1 MKNIEVKGAKQHNL
15 KNIDVIIPR
24 DKLTVITGLSGSGK
38 SSLAFDTLYA
48 EGQRRYVESLSSYA
62 RQFLSVMDKPDVD
75 HINGLSPAISI
86 EQKSTSHNPRSTV
99 GTVTE
104 IYDYLRLLY
113 ARVGTPF
120 CPDHGISLESQSID
134 QIVDKLFKDE
144 ENERSIILCPIVSQ
158 QKGEHLIL
166 LNDLKVRGFIR
177 AKINGEIID
186 LDNLPQLNKN
196 KKHDIDIVIDR
207 LSITKKNKSRLSES
221 IETALRESDG
231 KSWHRLIMLNNNIS
245 FILHK
250 PQLSE
255 NIGACARAIK
265 NFNFQKMIVVD
276 PKPIYPNDK
285 ILATS
290 VGAKNIISKSKNFD
304 NLESALKNI
313 DVVIAT
319 SARFRNKNIKH
330 IQLEDLKKIDYKK
343 KVAFL
348 FGSEASGLSNN
359 EISYANYTLQ
369 IPTNPD
375 FKSLNLSHSLIII
388 AQVVHS
394 VINSKVSSFKKSKKV
409 KSASKKD
416 ILSMFNLCI
425 KNLEDIGFFKPKEKK
440 PKMLENL
447 RNIFYRM
454 ELSSKET
461 RILSSVF
468 ASLGKKR

>member
-1 MKNIEVKGAKQHNL
+1 
-15 KNIDVIIPR
+15 
-24 DKLTVITGLSGSGK
+24 
-38 SSLAFDTLYA
+38 
-48 EGQRRYVESLSSYA
+48 
-62 RQFLSVMDKPDVD
+62 
-75 HINGLSPAISI
+75 
-86 EQKSTSHNPRSTV
+86 
-99 GTVTE
+99 
-104 IYDYLRLLY
+104 
-113 ARVGTPF
+113 
-120 CPDHGISLESQSID
+120 
-134 QIVDKLFKDE
+134 
-144 ENERSIILCPIVSQ
+144 
-158 QKGEHLIL
+158 
-166 LNDLKVRGFIR
+166 
-177 AKINGEIID
+177 
-186 LDNLPQLNKN
+186 
-196 KKHDIDIVIDR
+196 
-207 LSITKKNKSRLSES
+207 
-221 IETALRESDG
+221 
-231 KSWHRLIMLNNNIS
+231 MLNNNIS

-290 VGAKNIISKSKNFD
+290 VGANNIIKKSKNFD
-304 NLESALKNI
+304 NLETALKNI
-313 DVVIAT
+313 DIVIAT
-319 SARFRNKNIKH
+319 SARFRNKNVKH
-330 IQLEDLKKIDYKK
+330 IQLEDLRKIDYKK

-369 IPTNPD
+369 IPTNVD

-388 AQVVHS
+388 AQVVYS
-394 VINSKVSSFKKSKKV
+394 VINSKISCFKKSKKV

-416 ILSMFNLCI
+416 ILSMTNLCI

-440 PKMLENL
+440 PIMLENL

-454 ELSSKET
+454 ELSLKET